1 MLQKKQVVAMHRV
14 KVPATTA
21 NLGPGFD
28 ILGMA
33 LNFHNIIEAEE
44 IEEGLEIEVEGLGQ
58 EELPDNEE
66 NLVYQAMEYLFSKTD
81 YSPTG
86 LSIKLIN
93 QVPLSRGL
101 GSSATV
107 IVGGLVLANHLAGG
121 PFSKDQI
128 LNFAIDIEG
137 HPDNVAPAL
146 LGGVVIS
153 VMPEGKEVIYKKL
166 DAPELKTVVGIP
178 DFKLSTTE
186 AREVLPA
193 QVTFNDAIFNCSRIA
208 LLIGA
213 LMSKDYELL
222 ATCFEDRLHQSYRQD
237 LVPGMES
244 VIKRTKDA
252 GALAVALSG
261 AGPSIVAL
269 TLDAEEKVGQTMV
282 QTFAQHGIAADY
294 RITEP
299 AVDGVIIEK

>member
-1 MLQKKQVVAMHRV
+1 MYRV

-33 LNFHNIIEAEE
+33 LDFYNIIEVRER
-44 IEEGLEIEVEGLGQ
+44 EEGLKIEIEGLGAD
-58 EELPDNEE
+58 ELPTDE
-66 NLVYQAMEYLFSKTD
+66 NNLAYQAMDYLFSRTD
-81 YSPTG
+81 YSPAG
-86 LSIKLIN
+86 LEINLIN
-93 QVPLSRGL
+93 QIPLSRGL

-107 IVGGLVLANHLAGG
+107 IVGGLVLANCLAGE
-121 PFSKDQI
+121 PFSTDEL
-128 LNFAIDIEG
+128 LNFATKIEG

-153 VMPEGKEVIYKKL
+153 VMTEDGEIIYKRLDVPKL
-166 DAPELKTVVGIP
+166 STVVGIP

-193 QVTFNDAIFNCSRIA
+193 QVIFEDAVFNSSRVA
-208 LLIGA
+208 LLIA
-213 LMSKDYELL
+213 SLMSKDYDLL

-237 LVPGMES
+237 LVPGMDS
-244 VIKRTKDA
+244 VIKYTKEA

-261 AGPSIVAL
+261 AGPSIIAL
-269 TLDAEEKVGQTMV
+269 TLNQEESVGKTMV
-282 QTFAQHGIAADY
+282 QTFARHGIEANY
-294 RITEP
+294 KITKP
-299 AVDGVIIEK
+299 ATEGVIIEELKDE